1 MLTAETE
8 RDRATILLAED
19 DEHDAFFVDRALK
32 KAGLDHRLVRV
43 TNGEECIN
51 YLTGEGE
58 YGNRAKYPFP
68 NLVLLDLKMPVIS
81 GLEVL
86 SWLENH
92 PQYKGVPIVV
102 LSGSVL
108 PRDRQDSLNRG
119 ALDYRTKPAEFN
131 ELVEVVQ
138 ELNTRCLAV
147 RAT

>member
-1 MLTAETE
+1 
-8 RDRATILLAED
+8 
-19 DEHDAFFVDRALK
+19 
-32 KAGLDHRLVRV
+32 
-43 TNGEECIN
+43 
-51 YLTGEGE
+51 
-58 YGNRAKYPFP
+58 
-68 NLVLLDLKMPVIS
+68 MPVIS

-108 PRDRQDSLNRG
+108 PRDRQDSLSKG

-138 ELNTRCLAV
+138 ELNARCLSERV
-147 RAT
+147 

>member
-1 MLTAETE
+1 MLTAERE

-32 KAGLDHRLVRV
+32 KAGLSHRLIRV
-43 TNGEECIN
+43 TNGEECIH

-58 YGNRAKYPFP
+58 YANRAKYPFP
-68 NLVLLDLKMPVIS
+68 DLVLLDLKMPVIS

-86 SWLENH
+86 AWLENH

-108 PRDRQDSLNRG
+108 PRDRQDSLKKG
-119 ALDYRTKPAEFN
+119 ALEYRTKPAEFN

-138 ELNTRCLAV
+138 ELNTRCLAA
-147 RAT
+147 RAG